1 MNKPKLWEEELQ
13 YRRTILRVLLI
24 VIILFC
30 TLASNSHFKTG
41 NLYYGILEVAL
52 VGMAIGLLFI
62 HQKTPHLT
70 RWSAVLLFF
79 CFNTILIG
87 IVIQTTRSFLF
98 NWLCFIPVLSYL
110 LMGLRTGFV
119 FSFIYLMTGM
129 GLLIWR
135 LYLPVPDVTKNA
147 LINLGSC
154 AASIWAM
161 SHVFESKRA
170 SMVGRLQKLAETDS
184 LTGLHNR
191 LHLDSIFQQLTK
203 GQRGQPTL
211 IAMLLLDLDK
221 FKTIN
226 DNYGHDAGDQ
236 VLMTV
241 STLMTDICRGGDWA
255 FRFGGEEF
263 CLLVPGVSSEM
274 AIQIAERLRES
285 IAATVVNVD
294 EHQLRV
300 TASIGVANWPK
311 DGAGLSQLYK
321 VADQRL
327 YTAKNSGRNRV
338 MGSDYIRSN

>member
-41 NLYYGILEVAL
+41 NVYYGILEVAL

-119 FSFIYLMTGM
+119 FSFIYVMAGM

-191 LHLDSIFQQLTK
+191 LHLDSIF
-203 GQRGQPTL
+203 
-211 IAMLLLDLDK
+211 
-221 FKTIN
+221 
-226 DNYGHDAGDQ
+226 
-236 VLMTV
+236 
-241 STLMTDICRGGDWA
+241 
-255 FRFGGEEF
+255 
-263 CLLVPGVSSEM
+263 
-274 AIQIAERLRES
+274 
-285 IAATVVNVD
+285 
-294 EHQLRV
+294 
-300 TASIGVANWPK
+300 
-311 DGAGLSQLYK
+311 
-321 VADQRL
+321 
-327 YTAKNSGRNRV
+327 
-338 MGSDYIRSN
+338 SN